1 MFFTFVCICSI
12 SISSIVNLFMRIFA
26 SLEHQVTK
34 VCFQSIILFRLKNIK
49 QPRQYAYFFFF
60 KKGLIVQTI
69 YDVTGQ
75 SICWLLLSYNFGCMM
90 YFPRKYPI
98 KDIDNSGR
106 NFKLWEKT
114 NLISY
119 VFALVNLYM
128 SVHYIYVIFLPV
140 YLNEPINWSS
150 IKFFARSRT
159 RAIKSSCLHLTIHFI
174 VKQKKCQLKVCN
186 YHTTCVVKF

>member
-1 MFFTFVCICSI
+1 MHTFF
-12 SISSIVNLFMRIFA
+12 SS
-26 SLEHQVTK
+26 
-34 VCFQSIILFRLKNIK
+34 
-49 QPRQYAYFFFF
+49 

>member
-1 MFFTFVCICSI
+1 MHTFF
-12 SISSIVNLFMRIFA
+12 SS
-26 SLEHQVTK
+26 
-34 VCFQSIILFRLKNIK
+34 
-49 QPRQYAYFFFF
+49 

-114 NLISY
+114 NFISY
-119 VFALVNLYM
+119 VFAVVDLYM
-128 SVHYIYVIFLPV
+128 SVHYIYVIAAF
-140 YLNEPINWSS
+140 EPIIWSS

-174 VKQKKCQLKVCN
+174 VKQKKNVNWRYVIIIQHVLWNFKRLNDTIKRVL
-186 YHTTCVVKF
+186 HQ

>member
-1 MFFTFVCICSI
+1 
-12 SISSIVNLFMRIFA
+12 MRIFA

-75 SICWLLLSYNFGCMM
+75 SICWLLLSYNFECMM

-128 SVHYIYVIFLPV
+128 SVHYIYVIAAF
-140 YLNEPINWSS
+140 EPIIWSS

-174 VKQKKCQLKVCN
+174 VKQKKCQLKVCY